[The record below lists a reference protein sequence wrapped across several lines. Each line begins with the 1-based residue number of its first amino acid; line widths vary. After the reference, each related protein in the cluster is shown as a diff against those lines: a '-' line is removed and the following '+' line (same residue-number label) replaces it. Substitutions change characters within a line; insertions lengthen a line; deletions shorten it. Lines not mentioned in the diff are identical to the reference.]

1 MESNRF
7 QTHYDFPSETLVLE
21 ISDIWPHDSGKTNK
35 QRCRI
40 N

>member
-21 ISDIWPHDSGKTNK
+21 ISDIWLHDAGKNE
-35 QRCRI
+35 
-40 N
+40 